1 MSGFDDSDLTRDS
14 FMGGRVWLRQPRRGY
29 RAGVDPVLLASVV
42 NAVPGQR
49 VLELGCGAGTAI
61 LCLAARVPGLSL
73 TGVELQQEYADLAQR
88 NAEENGTPL
97 DVVCADLTELP
108 AELRQQRFDH
118 VIANPPYFRAG
129 AHSASPDA
137 GRRQALGEMTPLAH
151 WVSVAA
157 RRLVDRGFLHI
168 IQRSDRLPDLLAA
181 CEGKMGSVEVL
192 PLSGRLGRAPELILL
207 RARKGG
213 RGAFRLH
220 APVVMHEGPAHDGKR
235 DKYTS
240 AIDAVLRQGMPLE
253 WPGHTKH

>member
-1 MSGFDDSDLTRDS
+1 MSSFDDNELTRDS

-42 NAVPGQR
+42 NAAPGQR

-61 LCLAARVPGLSL
+61 LCLAARVPDLAL
-73 TGVELQQEYADLAQR
+73 TGVELQQEYADLARR

-97 DVVCADLTELP
+97 DVICADLTALP
-108 AELRQQRFDH
+108 SALRQERFNH

-137 GRRQALGEMTPLAH
+137 GRRTALGEMTPLAD

-157 RRLVDRGFLHI
+157 RRLFDRGFLHV
-168 IQRSDRLPDLLAA
+168 IQRADRLPDLLAA
-181 CEGKMGSVEVL
+181 CAGKMGSVEVL

-220 APVVMHEGPAHDGKR
+220 APVVMHEGPVHDDKR

-240 AIDAVLRQGMPLE
+240 EIDAVLRQGSPLE
-253 WPGHTKH
+253 WPGPPKH